1 MKGCCLCDGLFVSDL
16 GMARAWLFA
25 SVMVGV
31 PGDVPFRESSL
42 HHMESRT
49 DQGGSVHKVRKHVF
63 GGFFLSPREQIHT

>member
-16 GMARAWLFA
+16 GMARVWLFA

-42 HHMESRT
+42 HHVESRT
-49 DQGGSVHKVRKHVF
+49 DQ
-63 GGFFLSPREQIHT
+63 